1 VKRLNKSGT
10 RALFKPRVVSRAA
23 AFACL
28 LPLMQIISTVADMQ
42 ALAHELRSKD
52 LITGLVPTMGAL
64 HEGHLALV
72 RLAAERAD
80 KVIVSI
86 FVNPTQ
92 FAPNEDFT
100 KYPREFES
108 DVAKCETAGADYV
121 FAPPPDEIY
130 PKGYSTYITEEHIA
144 KPLEGVS
151 RPTHFRGVT
160 TVVAKLFNIC
170 RPDLAVFGQKDAQQV
185 AVIQKMVADLNF
197 AVDVVVAPTLRE
209 PDGLAMSSRNR
220 YLSTT
225 QRTESTAIS
234 RALFK
239 ARDMVAAGER
249 RSDRLIAEATHI
261 LSQHRRVRV
270 IYVSLVDRHSMEPV
284 REVESGRSLLAI
296 AVWVDEVRLIDNIVL

>member
-1 VKRLNKSGT
+1 
-10 RALFKPRVVSRAA
+10 
-23 AFACL
+23 
-28 LPLMQIISTVADMQ
+28 MQIISTVADMQ
-42 ALAHELRSKD
+42 ALAHELRSQD

-100 KYPREFES
+100 KYPRELEA
-108 DVAKCETAGADYV
+108 DVAKCEAAGADYV

-130 PKGYSTYITEEHIA
+130 PKGYSTYLTEERIA

-185 AVIQKMVADLNF
+185 AVIQKMVTDLNF
-197 AVDVVVAPTLRE
+197 PVDVVVAPTLRE

-220 YLSTT
+220 YLTNT
-225 QRTESTAIS
+225 QRTEALALSQ
-234 RALFK
+234 ALFK

-270 IYVSLVDRHSMEPV
+270 IYVALVDRHTMEPM
-284 REVESGRSLLAI
+284 REVEPGRSLIAI
-296 AVWVDEVRLIDNIVL
+296 AAWVDEVRLIDNIVL